1 MLDEFFL
8 WKIPS
13 IFQFLHKYKWEYVI
27 SARFIH
33 NSSNRIHIWDE
44 YTFWHFS
51 ISVSWYSSVSWLS
64 YNQFTTRISTRNL
77 VGKYSRVR
85 PVHVKFFQGCEKS
98 LARHEYSDKRVYLYT
113 FLARYLLVNYREKA
127 RSVLKYRVVS
137 SSVFFHIFFI
147 F

>member
-1 MLDEFFL
+1 MNFFFEKFL
-8 WKIPS
+8 
-13 IFQFLHKYKWEYVI
+13 QF
-27 SARFIH
+27 
-33 NSSNRIHIWDE
+33 SNF
-44 YTFWHFS
+44 YTNINGSVRNICEIYPQLIKQNTWHFS

>member
-1 MLDEFFL
+1 MGIRNICEIYPQLI
-8 WKIPS
+8 K
-13 IFQFLHKYKWEYVI
+13 Q
-27 SARFIH
+27 
-33 NSSNRIHIWDE
+33 N
-44 YTFWHFS
+44 TWHFS

-137 SSVFFHIFFI
+137 SSIFSSFFRSRGKIVMRYFLLREI
-147 F
+147 L

>member
-1 MLDEFFL
+1 MGA
-8 WKIPS
+8 
-13 IFQFLHKYKWEYVI
+13 YVI

-33 NSSNRIHIWDE
+33 NSSNRIRDIFQFLFLDIRLFLGCHITNLQRESQRETWLENIHIW
-44 YTFWHFS
+44 
-51 ISVSWYSSVSWLS
+51 
-64 YNQFTTRISTRNL
+64 
-77 VGKYSRVR
+77 VR

>member
-1 MLDEFFL
+1 MGA
-8 WKIPS
+8 
-13 IFQFLHKYKWEYVI
+13 YVI

-33 NSSNRIHIWDE
+33 NSSNRIRDIFQFLFLDIRLFLGCHITNLQE
-44 YTFWHFS
+44 NF
-51 ISVSWYSSVSWLS
+51 
-64 YNQFTTRISTRNL
+64 NL

>member
-1 MLDEFFL
+1 MGA
-8 WKIPS
+8 
-13 IFQFLHKYKWEYVI
+13 YVI

-33 NSSNRIHIWDE
+33 NSSNRIRDIFQFLFLDIRLFLGCHITNLQE
-44 YTFWHFS
+44 NF
-51 ISVSWYSSVSWLS
+51 
-64 YNQFTTRISTRNL
+64 NL

-137 SSVFFHIFFI
+137 SSIFSSFFRSRGKIVIRYFLLREMF
-147 F
+147 